1 MSTGLFEETLRGY
14 KVTVFRKRQEAT
26 LIEKSVKLSNELCVD
41 YIKNSYIL
49 LFLHVLPEKK
59 NHKRKVNSCF
69 DSSEITANEGGVVNE
84 FKKKMKNCNQR
95 MINSLL
101 FIVFLSQDSMVARR

>member
-49 LFLHVLPEKK
+49 LFLHVLQEKK
-59 NHKRKVNSCF
+59 NHKTKVNSCF

>member
-1 MSTGLFEETLRGY
+1 MLYPEFVTIHSHGPNSVYVKWRGVSTGLFEETLRGY

-41 YIKNSYIL
+41 YIKISYIL

-59 NHKRKVNSCF
+59 NTKERLIHVLIALK
-69 DSSEITANEGGVVNE
+69 
-84 FKKKMKNCNQR
+84 
-95 MINSLL
+95 
-101 FIVFLSQDSMVARR
+101 

>member
-1 MSTGLFEETLRGY
+1 MLYPEFVTIHSHGPNSVYVKWRGVSTGLFEETLRGY

-41 YIKNSYIL
+41 YIKISYIL

-59 NHKRKVNSCF
+59 THKRKVNSCF

-84 FKKKMKNCNQR
+84 F
-95 MINSLL
+95 
-101 FIVFLSQDSMVARR
+101 